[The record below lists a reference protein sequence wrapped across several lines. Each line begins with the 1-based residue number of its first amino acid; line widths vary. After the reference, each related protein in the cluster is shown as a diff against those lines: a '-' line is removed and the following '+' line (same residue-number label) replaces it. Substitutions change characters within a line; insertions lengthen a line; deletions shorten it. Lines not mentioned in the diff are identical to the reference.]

1 MEEEKK
7 NIEASEEK
15 VFHTE
20 EMIINM
26 GPQHPSTHGV
36 LRFEVHTDGEVMSKA
51 VPDIGYLH
59 RGIEKIAE
67 KVGYAGFMPY
77 TDRIDYVAAMTANQ
91 GYAMTVEKL
100 LDVVVPK
107 RAEYLRVVASE
118 LNRISSHLV
127 AVGSLGLDMGA
138 STPFVHALRER
149 ETINDLFESLCGARL
164 TYNYVR
170 IGGVSHDLPQGFIE
184 KAIRFLNGFEPFI
197 DELNRL
203 LTDNKIFRERLG
215 GVAVISKEE
224 AINYGLV
231 GPNLRGS
238 GMRFDVRKD
247 IPYSIYSELDFSVPI
262 GRGEAGKIGDCF
274 DRYWV
279 RIEEMR
285 ESLHI
290 LRQCFRKLQGLPT
303 GEIQTM
309 IPRVIKP
316 PKGDVLV
323 RIESARGD
331 MAYWLVSDGT
341 AKPYR
346 LHCRTGSFTA
356 MGVIE
361 KISQGLMLG
370 DLVALIGSLDIVA
383 PEVDR

>member
-1 MEEEKK
+1 MTEEN
-7 NIEASEEK
+7 NIETQDR
-15 VFHTE
+15 VFKTE
-20 EMIINM
+20 EMVINM

-36 LRFEVHTDGEVMSKA
+36 LRFVVTTDGEVLHKV

-67 KVGYAGFMPY
+67 KGGYSGFMPY

-91 GYAMTVEKL
+91 GYAMAVEKL
-100 LDVVVPK
+100 AGIEVPK
-107 RAEYLRVVASE
+107 RAEYLRIVASE

-149 ETINDLFESLCGARL
+149 ETINDLLESLCGARL

-170 IGGVSHDLPQGFIE
+170 IGGVSFDLPEGFIE
-184 KAIRFLNGFEPFI
+184 KATNFLKHVEPII
-197 DELNRL
+197 DEYNRL
-203 LTDNKIFRERLG
+203 LTDNKIYRERLG
-215 GVAVISKEE
+215 GVAVISKED

-238 GMRFDVRKD
+238 GLRFDVRKD
-247 IPYSIYSELDFSVPI
+247 LPYSVYPELDFSVPV

-274 DRYWV
+274 DRYYV
-279 RIEEMR
+279 RIEEMK
-285 ESLHI
+285 ESIRI
-290 LRQCFRKLQGLPT
+290 LRQCLRKLTGFPT
-303 GEIQTM
+303 GEIM
-309 IPRVIKP
+309 GEVPRIIKP
-316 PKGDVLV
+316 PKGEVLT

-341 AKPYR
+341 KMPYR

-356 MGVIE
+356 MGIIE
-361 KISQGLMLG
+361 HLSSGLMLS

>member
-1 MEEEKK
+1 
-7 NIEASEEK
+7 
-15 VFHTE
+15 
-20 EMIINM
+20 
-26 GPQHPSTHGV
+26 
-36 LRFEVHTDGEVMSKA
+36 
-51 VPDIGYLH
+51 
-59 RGIEKIAE
+59 
-67 KVGYAGFMPY
+67 
-77 TDRIDYVAAMTANQ
+77 
-91 GYAMTVEKL
+91 
-100 LDVVVPK
+100 
-107 RAEYLRVVASE
+107 
-118 LNRISSHLV
+118 
-127 AVGSLGLDMGA
+127 
-138 STPFVHALRER
+138 
-149 ETINDLFESLCGARL
+149 FESLCGARL